1 MSDFLSQDELDALL
15 KSFSESLPEEDKKMI
30 EAIATLILDP
40 ASSALGMIIG
50 RETRIKPAQITQTSL
65 KDFVTKSK
73 EKIVLADVK
82 LSDALQ
88 LNLSIAMPASLVLK
102 IADLMMGGSGEVTDQ
117 NVDEIKLSA
126 LTEALNQML
135 GASITLLAEKAKGKV
150 SLGKLEVKLV
160 DDVESISTIFN
171 PTELLVCVECQLEME
186 NGSSSTLWLLTQLTA
201 IKDVHE
207 KLFPSKKEK
216 EEEKVKVQPAKF
228 EEFSPAETQIPPQP
242 SEIQQKL
249 ELLFDV
255 PLKVVVEL
263 GRARMTLKQVMDLTI
278 GSLIELDKLTGEPV
292 DVLVNGKLIA
302 RGEVVVIDENF
313 GVRITEIVSPR
324 QRLYSIRETNGI

>member
-15 KSFSESLPEEDKKMI
+15 KSFTESLPEEDKKMI

-40 ASSALGMIIG
+40 ASSALGMIVG
-50 RETRIKPAQITQTSL
+50 RETRIKLAQITQTSL

-73 EKIVLADVK
+73 EKIVLADAK

-88 LNLSIAMPASLVLK
+88 MNLSIAMPASFVLK
-102 IADLMMGGSGEVTDQ
+102 IADLMMGGSGEPADQ

-160 DDVESISTIFN
+160 DDLEKISTLFN
-171 PTELLVCVECQLEME
+171 PTELLVCVECQVEME
-186 NGSSSTLWLLTQLTA
+186 NASSSNLWMFAQLTA
-201 IKDVHE
+201 IKAVHE
-207 KLFPSKKEK
+207 KLFPKKK

-228 EEFSPAETQIPPQP
+228 EEFAPAETQIPPQT

-313 GVRITEIVSPR
+313 GVRITEIVSPK

>member
-40 ASSALGMIIG
+40 ASSALGMIVG

-88 LNLSIAMPASLVLK
+88 MNLSIAMPASLVLK
-102 IADLMMGGSGEVTDQ
+102 IADLMMGGSGEPADQ
-117 NVDEIKLSA
+117 KVDEIKLST

-160 DDVESISTIFN
+160 DDLEKISTLFN
-171 PTELLVCVECQLEME
+171 PTELLVCVECQVEME
-186 NGSSSTLWLLTQLTA
+186 NASSSNLWLFAQLTA
-201 IKDVHE
+201 IKAVHE
-207 KLFPSKKEK
+207 KLFPKKK

-263 GRARMTLKQVMDLTI
+263 GRARMTLKQVMDLTT

-313 GVRITEIVSPR
+313 GVRITEIVSPK

>member
-40 ASSALGMIIG
+40 ASSALGMIVG
-50 RETRIKPAQITQTSL
+50 RETRIKPAQITQASL

-88 LNLSIAMPASLVLK
+88 MNLSIAMPASLVLK
-102 IADLMMGGSGEVTDQ
+102 IADLMMGGSGEPADQ

-150 SLGKLEVKLV
+150 SLGKLEVKLI
-160 DDVESISTIFN
+160 DDLEKISTLFN
-171 PTELLVCVECQLEME
+171 PTELLVCVECQVEME
-186 NGSSSTLWLLTQLTA
+186 NASSSNLWMFAQLTA
-201 IKDVHE
+201 IKAVHE
-207 KLFPSKKEK
+207 KLFPKKK

-228 EEFSPAETQIPPQP
+228 EEFTPAETQIPPQP

-313 GVRITEIVSPR
+313 GVRITEIVSPK

>member
-15 KSFSESLPEEDKKMI
+15 KSFTESLPEEDKKMI

-40 ASSALGMIIG
+40 ASSALGMIVG

-88 LNLSIAMPASLVLK
+88 MNLSIAMPASLVLK
-102 IADLMMGGSGEVTDQ
+102 IADLMMGGSGEPADQ

-160 DDVESISTIFN
+160 DDLEKISTLFN
-171 PTELLVCVECQLEME
+171 PTELLVCVECQVEME
-186 NGSSSTLWLLTQLTA
+186 NASSSNLWMFAQLTA
-201 IKDVHE
+201 IKAVHE
-207 KLFPSKKEK
+207 KLFPKKK

-228 EEFSPAETQIPPQP
+228 EEFTPAETQIPPQP

-313 GVRITEIVSPR
+313 GVRITEIVSPK

>member
-15 KSFSESLPEEDKKMI
+15 KSFTESLPEEDKKMI

-40 ASSALGMIIG
+40 ASSALGMIVG

-65 KDFVTKSK
+65 KDFITKSK
-73 EKIVLADVK
+73 EKIVLADAK

-88 LNLSIAMPASLVLK
+88 MNLSIAMPASLVLK
-102 IADLMMGGSGEVTDQ
+102 IADLMMGGSGEPADQ

-160 DDVESISTIFN
+160 DDLEKISTLFN
-171 PTELLVCVECQLEME
+171 PTELLVCVECQVEME
-186 NGSSSTLWLLTQLTA
+186 NASSSNLWMFAQLTA
-201 IKDVHE
+201 IKAVHE
-207 KLFPSKKEK
+207 KLFPKKK

-313 GVRITEIVSPR
+313 GVRITEIVSPK